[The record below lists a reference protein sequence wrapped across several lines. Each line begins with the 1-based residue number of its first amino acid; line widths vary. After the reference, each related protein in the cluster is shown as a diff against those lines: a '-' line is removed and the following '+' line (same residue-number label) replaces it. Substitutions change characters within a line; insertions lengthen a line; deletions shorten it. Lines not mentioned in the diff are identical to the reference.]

1 MVQCCMNI
9 NSSLGHHFIF
19 AVREAGC
26 VKRISFDVQWY
37 YQSKGYQSKGY
48 TLMYNG
54 ITNTNRNLKPF
65 ITLHGLQA
73 LSNSLFVGLS
83 KAQRVQ
89 SEREQSAHQI
99 WSSDFKSQM
108 SNALDSL
115 DSVDIINV

>member
-1 MVQCCMNI
+1 MLHEHGLK
-9 NSSLGHHFIF
+9 LGAPFILQYMKL
-19 AVREAGC
+19 V
-26 VKRISFDVQWY
+26 VSKRYS
-37 YQSKGYQSKGY
+37 
-48 TLMYNG
+48 LMYNG
-54 ITNTNRNLKPF
+54 HTTKNLKP
-65 ITLHGLQA
+65 ITTWHGLQV